1 MAGVTPFSIGDQPQS
16 CLHMAHGQRTFAL
29 ARADRPCGEVD
40 ARMPPRSP
48 LASHHIGRRLDA
60 DICNK
65 KTNTFARRDQP
76 VFANQSCDLVILQHQ
91 PRAPP
96 PVDATHHAPS
106 RADLHEL
113 PPADAQRAQCT
124 PAVLLARIN
133 RLHHF
138 AAHADTDT
146 WATDASSAS
155 IHRSKPGFSRR
166 YSINMQACRTVDLTR
181 NGAADIPRAA
191 RHLLD
196 PCPAGARRQRQ
207 RNARA
212 RPDPHSC
219 VFYDPPPTS

>member
-1 MAGVTPFSIGDQPQS
+1 M
-16 CLHMAHGQRTFAL
+16 
-29 ARADRPCGEVD
+29 
-40 ARMPPRSP
+40 
-48 LASHHIGRRLDA
+48 
-60 DICNK
+60 
-65 KTNTFARRDQP
+65 
-76 VFANQSCDLVILQHQ
+76 ILQHQ

-96 PVDATHHAPS
+96 SVDASHHAPA

-113 PPADAQRAQCT
+113 PPTDAQRAQRT
-124 PAVLLARIN
+124 RDVLFARIN

-146 WATDASSAS
+146 QATDASSAS

-166 YSINMQACRTVDLTR
+166 SSINMQACRTVDLTR
-181 NGAADIPRAA
+181 KGAAAIPRAA

-196 PCPAGARRQRQ
+196 PCPAGARRQRH
-207 RNARA
+207 RNVRA